1 VRVPLFVL
9 GLDAAQWVVSS
20 TLCIVL
26 ATTLHRGVALAK
38 SVSTLALLVLL
49 LVPLVD
55 LLHKVL
61 IVILNRVVAASDRSQ
76 RV

>member
-1 VRVPLFVL
+1 
-9 GLDAAQWVVSS
+9 
-20 TLCIVL
+20 
-26 ATTLHRGVALAK
+26 
-38 SVSTLALLVLL
+38 VSTLALLVLL